1 MNVKVNQSSSQKTNP
16 QNQNNVNNPQP
27 QSQNINILELQKQIE
42 YLQQQLQQLQK
53 QQNQNVDNKTIN
65 TLQNDE
71 FVVKTTMKSSA
82 VAARLENL
90 LLGGKRKII
99 ITALGYA
106 IPIAI
111 DVTMLIRKDL
121 NRVGKSVNIDNIELF
136 EREVVSEEVSRKLK
150 KKKIISGI
158 KITLSI

>member
-1 MNVKVNQSSSQKTNP
+1 MEIKINPSQSQKTSPQTNP
-16 QNQNNVNNPQP
+16 IDKFQTQN
-27 QSQNINILELQKQIE
+27 SQIMLELQKQIE